1 MAQDRTCD
9 VLIVGAGPTG
19 SALALFL
26 AQQGVRVLIADKAAD
41 IYPLPRAAHIDH
53 ETVRIFQ
60 ALGIYIGSGVAAA
73 QAKLAGDNA
82 AVKVIAEEARA
93 DLERVLSP
101 ELFSQRLARLRAVA
115 KAAAAPDPNQSSA
128 ETARLARRPRIE
140 FDGAV
145 GKDPCAQRHAAGQV
159 RHDMPVAQA

>member
-60 ALGIYIGSGVAAA
+60 ALG
-73 QAKLAGDNA
+73 L
-82 AVKVIAEEARA
+82 
-93 DLERVLSP
+93 
-101 ELFSQRLARLRAVA
+101 
-115 KAAAAPDPNQSSA
+115 AAPIMASCRQAPRYDFVN
-128 ETARLARRPRIE
+128 ARGDVLLR
-140 FDGAV
+140 FDGADRI
-145 GKDPCAQRHAAGQV
+145 GAGGWPAANMIHQPSIERALRDALHANPAITLRTGWTLQALAMDDDGAQSAGPLN
-159 RHDMPVAQA
+159 HEINK